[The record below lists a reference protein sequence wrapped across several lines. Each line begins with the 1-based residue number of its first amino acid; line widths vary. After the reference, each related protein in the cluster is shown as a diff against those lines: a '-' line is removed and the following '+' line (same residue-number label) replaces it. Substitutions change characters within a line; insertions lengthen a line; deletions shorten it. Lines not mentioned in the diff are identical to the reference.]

1 MTRAVTLCSGSS
13 GNAAFITNG
22 QTHILVDC
30 GLTLKRLSAEL
41 ADFGLGINELDAVLL
56 THEHT
61 DHMGAL
67 KSWSRF
73 GVPVYG
79 TEGTLGAVRTKYD
92 IKETRVL
99 PPDGVFKVGGVT
111 VRAFETSHDAEESCG
126 YVFGMGGARIGVC
139 TDLGE
144 MTDGVLDA
152 LCGCEYVILECNHD
166 IHMLK
171 NGPYPL
177 FLRRRV
183 LSRLGHLCN
192 EDCADAV
199 VSLAK
204 TGLRRVTLAHM
215 SEQNNDPSLA
225 VGAVM
230 WALDTYNTE
239 HNVRVDV
246 APRYGTGTPFTR

>member
-1 MTRAVTLCSGSS
+1 MKAVTLCSGSS
-13 GNAAFITNG
+13 GNATFLTNG

-30 GLTLKRLSAEL
+30 GLSLKRLSAGI
-41 ADFGLGINELDAVLL
+41 ACFGLRPENLDAVLL

-61 DHMGAL
+61 DHTSAL
-67 KSWSRF
+67 KVWGRLE
-73 GVPVYG
+73 VPVYG
-79 TEGTLGAVRTKYD
+79 TEGTLSAVKSRQYIND
-92 IKETRVL
+92 ARAFS
-99 PPDGVFKVGGVT
+99 DSVFNIGGIT
-111 VRAFETSHDAEESCG
+111 VRAFNTCHDAEDSCG
-126 YVFGMGGARIGVC
+126 YVFSMGNTRIGVC

-144 MTDGVLDA
+144 ITNDVLDA

-192 EDCADAV
+192 DDCAEAV

-204 TGLRRVTLAHM
+204 TGLKRVSLAHM

-225 VGAVM
+225 LGSIM
-230 WALDTYNTE
+230 WALNEYNAE
-239 HNVRVDV
+239 HNVQVDV
-246 APRYGTGTPFTR
+246 APRYEAGIAFAV